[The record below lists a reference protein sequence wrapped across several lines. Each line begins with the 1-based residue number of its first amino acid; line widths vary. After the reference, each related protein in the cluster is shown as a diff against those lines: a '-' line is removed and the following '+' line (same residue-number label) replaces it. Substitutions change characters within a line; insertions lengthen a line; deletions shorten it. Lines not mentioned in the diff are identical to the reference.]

1 MNNKLSKLFSNYADC
16 QKSLLT
22 MPHRESFEIELCKTG
37 YDVYR
42 INIGLQWNQEVPR
55 PDNHYILPEGVIP
68 NYIEYDVFLVPRHD
82 YDEQIVQQISSSVQA
97 PTIQV
102 DDIGAVPDETQYPFG
117 WAKNISESSEEFV
130 AYWKMILNQH
140 ARFL

>member
-1 MNNKLSKLFSNYADC
+1 
-16 QKSLLT
+16 
-22 MPHRESFEIELCKTG
+22 MPHRETFEIELCKTG

-42 INIGLQWNQEVPR
+42 INTGVQWNQKSPR

-68 NYIEYDVFLVPRHD
+68 NYIAYDIFLIPHHQ
-82 YDEQIVQQISSSVQA
+82 YDDHIIKQISSNIQV

-102 DDIGAVPDETQYPFG
+102 DDIGAVSDGSQYPFG

-130 AYWKMILNQH
+130 AYWKMILKQH

>member
-1 MNNKLSKLFSNYADC
+1 MTNKLSKMFSNYANC
-16 QKSLLT
+16 KKSLLT
-22 MPHRESFEIELCKTG
+22 MPHRELFEVELCKTG

-42 INIGLQWNQEVPR
+42 INMGIKWDQKVPR

-68 NYIEYDVFLVPRHD
+68 NYIEYDIFLVPHHN
-82 YDEQIVQQISSSVQA
+82 YDEQIVQQISSSIQV

-102 DDIGAVPDETQYPFG
+102 DDIGAIPDKTQYPFG
-117 WAKNISESSEEFV
+117 WAKNISESSQEFV
-130 AYWKMILNQH
+130 EYWKMILNQH